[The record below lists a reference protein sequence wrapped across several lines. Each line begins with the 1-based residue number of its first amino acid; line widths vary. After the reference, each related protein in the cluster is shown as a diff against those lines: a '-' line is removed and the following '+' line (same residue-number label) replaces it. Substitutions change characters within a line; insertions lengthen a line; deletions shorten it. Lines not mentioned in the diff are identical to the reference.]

1 MNERQK
7 QSKNKKCAKS
17 PDFSKYFSILAG
29 KRKIPLNNLTKVFHT
44 GKGGEQ
50 NGSN

>member
-1 MNERQK
+1 MAKTQASRLNEH
-7 QSKNKKCAKS
+7 KS